1 MATPYTDRNFLFASA
16 EGRIDRFLPFF
27 FKYTIYACF
36 EATNFF
42 LGPFHNFLASKWV
55 VFSRGGSLSEI
66 CGQNLRNVGRTAV
79 VIIICYQYSLNIKTT
94 AHIFEIL
101 TTFFRKAFLEILNG
115 LGELLYCTVMPL
127 VKSLFQ
133 REEETA
139 AQLIQHLDNEISSCV
154 TIKTRASDDQV

>member
-1 MATPYTDRNFLFASA
+1 MCRGHKIFFGTIPLFFSPIWAV
-16 EGRIDRFLPFF
+16 FF
-27 FKYTIYACF
+27 Q
-36 EATNFF
+36 
-42 LGPFHNFLASKWV
+42 
-55 VFSRGGSLSEI
+55 GGSLSEI

-79 VIIICYQYSLNIKTT
+79 VMIIYYQYSLNIKTT

-101 TTFFRKAFLEILNG
+101 TTFFRKAFLEILNR

-139 AQLIQHLDNEISSCV
+139 AQLIQYLNNEISSCV
-154 TIKTRASDDQV
+154 TIKMTCQN

>member
-1 MATPYTDRNFLFASA
+1 M
-16 EGRIDRFLPFF
+16 
-27 FKYTIYACF
+27 
-36 EATNFF
+36 
-42 LGPFHNFLASKWV
+42 GPFHNFLALKWA
-55 VFSRGGSLSEI
+55 VFFQGGSLSEI

-101 TTFFRKAFLEILNG
+101 TTFFRKAFLEILNR

-139 AQLIQHLDNEISSCV
+139 AQLIQYLDNEISSCV

>member
-1 MATPYTDRNFLFASA
+1 MFWDHSITFKPQNR
-16 EGRIDRFLPFF
+16 PFF
-27 FKYTIYACF
+27 Q
-36 EATNFF
+36 
-42 LGPFHNFLASKWV
+42 
-55 VFSRGGSLSEI
+55 GGSLSEI

-79 VIIICYQYSLNIKTT
+79 VIICYQYSLNIKTT

-101 TTFFRKAFLEILNG
+101 TTFFRKALLEILNR

>member
-1 MATPYTDRNFLFASA
+1 MTRPQHFFWDHSIIFYPHN
-16 EGRIDRFLPFF
+16 GPFF
-27 FKYTIYACF
+27 P
-36 EATNFF
+36 
-42 LGPFHNFLASKWV
+42 G
-55 VFSRGGSLSEI
+55 GGSLSEI

-101 TTFFRKAFLEILNG
+101 TTFFRKAFLEILNR

-139 AQLIQHLDNEISSCV
+139 AQLIQYLNNEIPSCV
-154 TIKTRASDDQV
+154 TIKMTCQN

>member
-1 MATPYTDRNFLFASA
+1 M
-16 EGRIDRFLPFF
+16 GRFF
-27 FKYTIYACF
+27 Q
-36 EATNFF
+36 
-42 LGPFHNFLASKWV
+42 
-55 VFSRGGSLSEI
+55 GGSRSEI

-101 TTFFRKAFLEILNG
+101 TTFFRKAFLEILNR